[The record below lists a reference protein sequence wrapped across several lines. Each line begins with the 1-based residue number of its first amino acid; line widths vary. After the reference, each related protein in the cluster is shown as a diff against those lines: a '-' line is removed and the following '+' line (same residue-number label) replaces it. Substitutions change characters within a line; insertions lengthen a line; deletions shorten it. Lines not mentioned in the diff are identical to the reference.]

1 MGSFKV
7 FRKQSLKLL
16 DSLHLISLSW
26 FNVDEKEILNAF
38 LKEVFSKFETNDEM
52 TPPEEHTLEA
62 YTKEGEFI
70 PADIDIDVYIDC
82 DMDVNSTTGIQIIS
96 DLFFHI

>member
-1 MGSFKV
+1 MAFRFFSLDYGKFHV

-38 LKEVFSKFETNDEM
+38 LKEVFSKLEINDEM
-52 TPPEEHTLEA
+52 PPPEEHTMET
-62 YTKEGEFI
+62 YTKG
-70 PADIDIDVYIDC
+70 
-82 DMDVNSTTGIQIIS
+82 G
-96 DLFFHI
+96 